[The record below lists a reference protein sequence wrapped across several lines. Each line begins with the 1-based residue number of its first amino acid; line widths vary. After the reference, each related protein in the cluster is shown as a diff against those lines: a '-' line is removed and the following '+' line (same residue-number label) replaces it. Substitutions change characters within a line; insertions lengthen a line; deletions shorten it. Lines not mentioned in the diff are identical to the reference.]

1 VLTLSKIQPL
11 TLLCFASRKFSRIS
25 AEYQLKN
32 IWLAETQPKKW
43 SAGVLLQNNSA
54 QGSTSIDCHLVVGSA
69 VWLAG

>member
-1 VLTLSKIQPL
+1 V
-11 TLLCFASRKFSRIS
+11 S